1 MISSV
6 QVGIM
11 DKKSY
16 KIRKSFLVPLS
27 LDAFFLFILLA
38 ISLFT
43 DSHPAERIVLT
54 IILIPLIYILIEMTV
69 REAIISDEGIKIKKF
84 LRQKSL
90 EWQSITNV
98 DTVVVRK
105 KVFLALTTTKGFH
118 VLSNSYG
125 NFTNL
130 VQDII
135 RHAGS
140 EKVEGR
146 VKDIVAQPIRKIS
159 DIVGAWVAALLL
171 AVIIYIKLF
180 SA

>member
-1 MISSV
+1 
-6 QVGIM
+6 
-11 DKKSY
+11 
-16 KIRKSFLVPLS
+16 
-27 LDAFFLFILLA
+27 
-38 ISLFT
+38 
-43 DSHPAERIVLT
+43 
-54 IILIPLIYILIEMTV
+54 
-69 REAIISDEGIKIKKF
+69 
-84 LRQKSL
+84 
-90 EWQSITNV
+90 
-98 DTVVVRK
+98 VRK
-105 KVFLALTTTKGFH
+105 KVFIALTTTKGFR

-125 NFTNL
+125 DFTNL

-135 RHAGS
+135 RHAGN

>member
-1 MISSV
+1 
-6 QVGIM
+6 M
-11 DKKSY
+11 DSKSY
-16 KIRKSFLVPLS
+16 KIRKSFLIPLS
-27 LDAFFLFILLA
+27 VDAFFLLVLLV

-54 IILIPLIYILIEMTV
+54 VILVPLIYILIEVTV
-69 REAIISDEGIKIKKF
+69 REAIISDEGIRIKKF

-90 EWQSITNV
+90 EWKAITNV
-98 DTVVVRK
+98 DTVAVRK
-105 KVFLALTTTKGFH
+105 KVFLTLTTTKGFH

-125 NFTNL
+125 DFTGL
-130 VQDII
+130 VKDII
-135 RHAGS
+135 RHLGD

>member
-1 MISSV
+1 LVPVS
-6 QVGIM
+6 IM
-11 DKKSY
+11 DSKSY
-16 KIRKSFLVPLS
+16 KIRKSFVVPLS
-27 LDAFFLFILLA
+27 VDAVLLFLLLV

-54 IILIPLIYILIEMTV
+54 IILIPLIYVLIEVTL

-84 LRQKSL
+84 LRKKSL
-90 EWQSITNV
+90 DWQSITNV
-98 DTVVVRK
+98 DTVIVRK

-118 VLSNSYG
+118 ILSNSYG

-130 VQDII
+130 VKDII
-135 RHAGS
+135 SHAGS
-140 EKVEGR
+140 ERVEER

-171 AVIIYIKLF
+171 IIIIYIKLF
-180 SA
+180 ST

>member
-1 MISSV
+1 
-6 QVGIM
+6 M
-11 DKKSY
+11 DNKSY
-16 KIRKSFLVPLS
+16 NIKKSFLIPLS
-27 LDAFFLFILLA
+27 VDAFFLLVLLA

-54 IILIPLIYILIEMTV
+54 VILIPLIYVLLEASV
-69 REAIISDEGIKIKKF
+69 RKAIISNEGIKIKKF

-98 DTVVVRK
+98 DTIVVRK

-125 NFTNL
+125 DFTTL

-135 RHAGS
+135 RHTGN
-140 EKVEGR
+140 EKVEER
-146 VKDIVAQPIRKIS
+146 VKDIVAHPIRKIS

-171 AVIIYIKLF
+171 GVIIYIKLF